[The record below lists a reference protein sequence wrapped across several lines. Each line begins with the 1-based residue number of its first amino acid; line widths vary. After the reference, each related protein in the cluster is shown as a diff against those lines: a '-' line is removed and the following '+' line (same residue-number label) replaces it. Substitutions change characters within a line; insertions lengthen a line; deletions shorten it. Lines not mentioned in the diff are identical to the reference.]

1 MKFYDKF
8 QQWLNVM
15 IKYTKQENVKFKSYV
30 KLQILYIQM
39 L

>member
-1 MKFYDKF
+1 MKFYDNF
-8 QQWLNVM
+8 QQWLNVI
-15 IKYTKQENVKFKSYV
+15 IKYTKQENVKFKSDV